1 MFVIQQAN
9 LQLNCTF
16 ILACVH
22 STATFLASFLNMCTL
37 AIFLFGHEKKKSDLM
52 PTKIIV

>member
-37 AIFLFGHEKKKSDLM
+37 AIFLFGHEKKK
-52 PTKIIV
+52 KVI